1 MKTSSLR
8 FAPALSMLA
17 VSLILAGCG
26 GGGSGGDSS
35 SGGGSTPTPKPDPGQ
50 DTSYSSAN
58 VQGLASGTQLLISN
72 RDNSTQR
79 VTVTAN
85 GTINLAQAGLGS
97 TPLSKL
103 GFQASNSSSNQAYSD
118 SVGGKARL
126 QHCTAASGNAQ
137 ELSIQCRDFLYFTMQ
152 YGNELWRTDGTTDG
166 TTRVSLPVGA
176 NSTSYSHIES
186 MTALQDGRILFP
198 ATTEKHGQELWISDG
213 TESGTRL
220 LHDINPDNQRQD
232 EKERG
237 SWPREFVRAGN
248 WVYFS
253 AREGGGQPESL
264 WRSNGDVTEKV
275 YGDASQIVVPQFS
288 AVLGDQ
294 LYFLTFS
301 HVNGKSRTELWKTH
315 LDSKKTEKVMKL
327 SDEYGDDR
335 KFAFLK
341 VHQDRMYFTQQNAE
355 GQKVLSYF
363 VPGQDNKPVPV
374 LNLDQWLV
382 DEFGETD
389 LRAAHIMAVRAV
401 DSHFYFDMT
410 LERATEKG
418 NEPITYIYA
427 PNRSTVTQQLWR
439 TDGTPEGTKRVTV
452 PGEGTKGAYYITSH
466 GMWRDDYGYFNGKL
480 YVSPAVLDASPVLHS
495 MELDP
500 VSDQFTPSMLHTILS
515 GLSKEVD
522 VEGRQM
528 VGDKL
533 FFFSRS
539 IPGGGLGFS
548 SLLWVSDGTSANTH
562 LVERPGSVSGT
573 TANIGVASLSEQD
586 SRSSL
591 SYSLGGILNNKLV
604 MSLDIKK
611 AGRDDRYPS
620 ILVTDGTLD
629 GTRVLKEIID

>member
-72 RDNSTQR
+72 RDNSAQR

-118 SVGGKARL
+118 SVKGKARL

-253 AREGGGQPESL
+253 AREGGGQPASL

-275 YGDASQIVVPQFS
+275 YGDASQIVMPQFS

-301 HVNGKSRTELWKTH
+301 HVNGKARTELWKTH
-315 LDSKKTEKVMKL
+315 PDSKKTEKVMKL
-327 SDEYGDDR
+327 SDEYAEDR
-335 KFAFLK
+335 KFTLLQRQ
-341 VHQDRMYFTQQNAE
+341 QDRVYISWQNAD
-355 GQKVLSYF
+355 GQKVLGYF
-363 VPGQDNKPVPV
+363 VEGQDDKPVTV
-374 LNLDQWLV
+374 FNLDQWLA
-382 DEFGETD
+382 DEFGEVD
-389 LRAAHIMAVRAV
+389 LRAAHITPVRAWK
-401 DSHFYFDMT
+401 DQFYFE
-410 LERATEKG
+410 LSVERVTDAG
-418 NEPITYIYA
+418 YQQITYRPE
-427 PNRSTVTQQLWR
+427 PNSAMMTRQLWR
-439 TDGTPEGTKRVTV
+439 TDGKPAGTYRV
-452 PGEGTKGAYYITSH
+452 
-466 GMWRDDYGYFNGKL
+466 
-480 YVSPAVLDASPVLHS
+480 PAPTD
-495 MELDP
+495 
-500 VSDQFTPSMLHTILS
+500 
-515 GLSKEVD
+515 GGKEVYYAGTLNLSRHGYD
-522 VEGRQM
+522 GFMGKMHFGDLAMDPETEQFSAVSFYDIAWRRQL

-533 FFFSRS
+533 FFYGIDSRPADGS
-539 IPGGGLGFS
+539 GFVAA
-548 SLLWVSDGTSANTH
+548 LWVSDGTVAGTQ
-562 LVERPGSVSGT
+562 LVKRPGSASGT
-573 TANIGVASLSEQD
+573 TANIGVTSLSD
-586 SRSSL
+586 FDARSSL
-591 SYSLGGILNNKLV
+591 SNELGGILNNKLV
-604 MSLDIKK
+604 LSLDIKK